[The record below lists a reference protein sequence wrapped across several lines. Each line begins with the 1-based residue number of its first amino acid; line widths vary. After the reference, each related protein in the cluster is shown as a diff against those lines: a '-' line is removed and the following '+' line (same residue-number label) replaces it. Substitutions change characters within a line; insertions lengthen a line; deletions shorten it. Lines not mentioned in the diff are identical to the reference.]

1 MRKRKRD
8 TCNGAAILDES
19 FLAGPVK
26 VGAVVDGSLI
36 RWGTSKDGWFPCI
49 KVRVKVDDGDGSVG
63 GVDGP
68 TARSGALS
76 VINSRGSYNAYL
88 RRGRTIV

>member
-1 MRKRKRD
+1 MRTRKRD
-8 TCNGAAILDES
+8 TCNGAAVPDQT
-19 FLAGPVK
+19 FLTGPVK

-36 RWGTSKDGWFPCI
+36 RWGASKDGWFPCI
-49 KVRVKVDDGDGSVG
+49 EVRVKVDDGDGSVG

-68 TARSGALS
+68 VVGSGTLS
-76 VINSRGSYNAYL
+76 AINSRGDYNAYL